1 VGATNLLDR
10 LACSLGSMEA
20 VDPCFR
26 RSMDIPNGGV
36 LLALPALLANGLMRY
51 TDKYFQLPKGYY
63 GLNTIFLIIA
73 FMLLARIK
81 SIEGLRYCAPGEW
94 GKLLGLDR
102 IPEVKTFR
110 EKVSKLA
117 HDGKVGEWSA
127 EICRDW
133 MNEHPEHAASLY
145 IDGHVRVYHGHQAN
159 IPKHYVS
166 REKLCLRATCDY
178 WVNAMDG
185 KPFFVIPK
193 DVDPGLLNV
202 LENEIVP
209 RALKEVPC
217 QLTEEEME
225 KDPLM
230 HRFILIFDRE
240 GYSPD
245 FMNRMKE
252 LRIACM
258 TYNKFPKE
266 NWGEEEF
273 RIIKVQLVSG
283 EVVDMKLAERGTLL
297 NQLWVRETRR
307 LTSSGHQTS
316 IISTAY
322 RLDAGVLAMGMFA
335 RWSQEN
341 FFKYMRQNYSLD
353 RLIEYTVEEI
363 PDNIKVVN
371 PKYRNLDGEVR
382 SKTGKLNRKIALF
395 GAMTIEGE
403 IEPKKVENYQ
413 KRKAELQEEIS
424 LIQIE
429 VNSLK
434 DERKKTKK
442 HILVSELPEEDRLQR
457 LNSKSKD
464 FLDTIKMI
472 CYRGETAMVK
482 VVREVLS
489 RADDARSFIRS
500 LYDTEVD
507 IFPDEANQVLKIRLH
522 HLTTRSAN
530 EVAQHLCNALN
541 ETEAIFPGTNLRI
554 FYEMVSS

>member
-1 VGATNLLDR
+1 
-10 LACSLGSMEA
+10 MEA
-20 VDPCFR
+20 VDPCFTA
-26 RSMDIPNGGV
+26 SMDIPNGGV

-63 GLNTIFLIIA
+63 GLSTIFLLVA

-110 EKVSKLA
+110 EKVSHLS
-117 HDGKVGEWSA
+117 HQGKVGEWSA
-127 EICRDW
+127 EICQDW

-145 IDGHVRVYHGHQAN
+145 IDGHVRVYHGNQAN
-159 IPKHYVS
+159 IPKHYVA
-166 REKLCLRATCDY
+166 RQKLCLRATCDY
-178 WVNAMDG
+178 WINAVDG

-209 RALKEVPC
+209 RTLREVPC
-217 QLTEEEME
+217 QLTEEELQ
-225 KDPLM
+225 KDPLL

-245 FMNRMKE
+245 FMLRMKK

-266 NWGEEEF
+266 DWGEEEF
-273 RIIKVQLVSG
+273 RLVKVQLVSG

-297 NQLWVRETRR
+297 NQLWARETRR
-307 LTSSGHQTS
+307 LTDSGHQTS

-322 RLDAGVLAMGMFA
+322 RLELGVLAMGMFA

-353 RLIEYTVEEI
+353 RLIEYTVEEV

-382 SKTGKLNRKIALF
+382 SKAGKLNRKTALF
-395 GAMTIEGE
+395 GSMTIDGE
-403 IEPKKVENYQ
+403 IDPKKVENYL
-413 KRKAELQEEIS
+413 KRKAELQEEII
-424 LIQIE
+424 LAQKEIE
-429 VNSLK
+429 ALK

-442 HILVSELPEEDRLQR
+442 HILVSELPDEERLQR
-457 LNSKSKD
+457 LSSKSKD

-472 CYRGETAMVK
+472 CYRAETAMVK
-482 VVREVLS
+482 VSREVLS

-500 LYDTEVD
+500 LYETEVD
-507 IFPDEANQVLKIRLH
+507 ILPDEENGILKIRLH
-522 HLTTRSAN
+522 CLATRSAN
-530 EVAQHLCNALN
+530 EVAQHLCDTLN
-541 ETEAIFPGTNLRI
+541 ETKTTFPGTNLKI
-554 FYEMVSS
+554 LYEMVSS

>member
-1 VGATNLLDR
+1 MDR
-10 LACSLGSMEA
+10 LACSLGCMEA
-20 VDPCFR
+20 VDPCFTA
-26 RSMDIPNGGV
+26 SVDIPNGGV

-51 TDKYFQLPKGYY
+51 TNKYFQLPKGYY
-63 GLNTIFLIIA
+63 GLSTIFLLVA

-110 EKVSKLA
+110 EKVSRLS

-127 EICRDW
+127 AICHDW

-145 IDGHVRVYHGHQAN
+145 IDGHVRVYHGNQAN
-159 IPKHYVS
+159 IPKHYVA
-166 REKLCLRATCDY
+166 RQKLCLRATCDY
-178 WVNAMDG
+178 WVNAVDG

-193 DVDPGLLNV
+193 DIDPGLLNV

-209 RALKEVPC
+209 RALREIPC
-217 QLTEEEME
+217 QLTEEELQ

-245 FMNRMKE
+245 FMFRMKK

-266 NWGEEEF
+266 DWNEEEF
-273 RIIKVQLVSG
+273 KLVKVQLVSG

-307 LTSSGHQTS
+307 WTDSGHQTS
-316 IISTAY
+316 IISTTY
-322 RLDAGVLAMGMFA
+322 RLELSVLAMGMFA

-353 RLIEYTVEEI
+353 RLIEYTVEEV
-363 PDNIKVVN
+363 PANIKVVN

-382 SKTGKLNRKIALF
+382 SKTGRLNRKTALF
-395 GAMTIEGE
+395 GSMTIDGE
-403 IEPKKVENYQ
+403 IDPKKVENYQ
-413 KRKAELQEEIS
+413 KRKAELQEEII
-424 LIQIE
+424 LAQKEIE
-429 VNSLK
+429 ALK
-434 DERKKTKK
+434 VERKKTKK
-442 HILVSELPEEDRLQR
+442 HILVSELPDEERLQR

-472 CYRGETAMVK
+472 CYRAETAMVK
-482 VVREVLS
+482 VAREVLS

-500 LYDTEVD
+500 LYETEID
-507 IFPDEANQVLKIRLH
+507 ILPDGENGVLKIRLH
-522 HLTTRSAN
+522 CLTTRSAN
-530 EVAQHLCNALN
+530 EVAQHLCDALN
-541 ETEAIFPGTNLRI
+541 ETETIFPGTKLKI
-554 FYEMVSS
+554 LYEMVSS

>member
-1 VGATNLLDR
+1 
-10 LACSLGSMEA
+10 MEA
-20 VDPCFR
+20 IDPYFTA
-26 RSMDIPNGGV
+26 SMDIPNGGA

-63 GLNTIFLIIA
+63 GLSTIFLLVA

-110 EKVSKLA
+110 EKVSHLS
-117 HDGKVGEWSA
+117 HQGKVGEWSA
-127 EICRDW
+127 EICQDW

-145 IDGHVRVYHGHQAN
+145 IDGHVRVYHGKQAN
-159 IPKHYVS
+159 IPKHYVA
-166 REKLCLRATCDY
+166 RQKLCLRATCDY
-178 WVNAMDG
+178 WVNAVDG
-185 KPFFVIPK
+185 TPFFVVPK

-209 RALKEVPC
+209 RALREVPC
-217 QLTEEEME
+217 QLTEEELQ
-225 KDPLM
+225 KDPLL

-245 FMNRMKE
+245 FMLRMKK

-266 NWGEEEF
+266 DWGEEEF
-273 RIIKVQLVSG
+273 RLVKVQLVSG

-307 LTSSGHQTS
+307 LTASGHQTS
-316 IISTAY
+316 IISTTY
-322 RLDAGVLAMGMFA
+322 RLELGVLAMGMFA

-382 SKTGKLNRKIALF
+382 KKVGKLNRKTALF
-395 GAMTIEGE
+395 GSMTIDGE
-403 IEPKKVENYQ
+403 IDPKKVENYQ
-413 KRKAELQEEIS
+413 KRKAELQEEII
-424 LIQIE
+424 LAQKEIE
-429 VNSLK
+429 ALK

-442 HILVSELPEEDRLQR
+442 HVLVSELPDEERLQR
-457 LNSKSKD
+457 LSSKSKD

-472 CYRGETAMVK
+472 CYRAETAMVK
-482 VVREVLS
+482 VAREVLS

-500 LYDTEVD
+500 LYETEVD
-507 IFPDEANQVLKIRLH
+507 ILPDEENGILKIRLH
-522 HLTTRSAN
+522 CLTTRSAN
-530 EVAQHLCNALN
+530 EVAQHLCDILN
-541 ETEAIFPGTNLRI
+541 ETKTTFPGTKLKI
-554 FYEMVSS
+554 LYEMVSS